1 MDFDDGHG
9 QPADEFDY
17 KDVDFTKPLLDGPTH
32 HGFDEFFGVPG
43 NTEDSLDTEP
53 RIYIRNDK
61 WTFTDRSKMH
71 WMGMKH
77 RAGQILSGPNWNLSQ
92 LGPDFLKEGLQFIQV
107 LKNKSRSSYIMFPPQ
122 IISRETK
129 AGIMQYQNFWM
140 ESLLRERAGI
150 RMEPKEP
157 SVKTW

>member
-1 MDFDDGHG
+1 MT
-9 QPADEFDY
+9 A
-17 KDVDFTKPLLDGPTH
+17 

-77 RAGQILSGPNWNLSQ
+77 RAGQILSGPNWDLSQ
-92 LGPDFLKEGLQFIQV
+92 LGPDFLKEGLEFIQSA
-107 LKNKSRSSYIMFPPQ
+107 SRKQKPFFFGTCTLP
-122 IISRETK
+122 E
-129 AGIMQYQNFWM
+129 A
-140 ESLLRERAGI
+140 
-150 RMEPKEP
+150 
-157 SVKTW
+157 